1 MEARPGLMSGGAQ
14 AGPGDLPAP
23 AEGCTGLFP
32 SHQTGPVGRRL
43 QQARDGGR
51 AHSTGRRRR
60 ASRVAAI
67 ATPAALLVVRDEDF
81 SGGFLSFTFFCHNE
95 VTNKRPRV
103 PLRAGACP
111 CC

>member
-1 MEARPGLMSGGAQ
+1 MEARPGLTSGGAQ

-23 AEGCTGLFP
+23 AKGCTGLYP
-32 SHQTGPVGRRL
+32 LPPDGPCRPQVAAGSRWRTCTQHQEE
-43 QQARDGGR
+43 
-51 AHSTGRRRR
+51 R
-60 ASRVAAI
+60 ASQVAVT

-111 CC
+111 RC